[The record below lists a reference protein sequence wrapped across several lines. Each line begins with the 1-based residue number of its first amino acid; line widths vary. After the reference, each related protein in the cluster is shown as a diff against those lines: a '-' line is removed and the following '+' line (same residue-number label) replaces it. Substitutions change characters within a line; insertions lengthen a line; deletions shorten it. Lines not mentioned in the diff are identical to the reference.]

1 MRLATL
7 AEEKEITVTLGDI
20 MAMDWVNGNRYVEA
34 LEICREILQSGED
47 YWILGTIARAE
58 QTLGFCKGSLGALS
72 TSFKTLPKR

>member
-7 AEEKEITVTLGDI
+7 AEEKEIAVTLGDI

-47 YWILGTIARAE
+47 YRILGTLFQDFIR
-58 QTLGFCKGSLGALS
+58 CCWGA
-72 TSFKTLPKR
+72 TVE